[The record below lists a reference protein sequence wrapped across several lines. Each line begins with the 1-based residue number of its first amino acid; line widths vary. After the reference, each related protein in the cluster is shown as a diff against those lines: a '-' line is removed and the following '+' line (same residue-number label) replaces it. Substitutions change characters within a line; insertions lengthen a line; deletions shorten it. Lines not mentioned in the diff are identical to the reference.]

1 MLIPASI
8 VKHYLAYAEESNFT
22 PLSRRTLLN
31 ILSLCSASTRKSL
44 QGLDYISAAGAHAF
58 HDLTDVVK
66 CLGDHQMGMTWA
78 KEQRERL
85 MSAKRFLKSDYKVR
99 RY

>member
-31 ILSLCSASTRKSL
+31 ILSVCSASTRKSL
-44 QGLDYISAAGAHAF
+44 QGLDYISSAGVQAF
-58 HDLTDVVK
+58 QDLTAVAK
-66 CLGDHQMGMTWA
+66 CLGDHLMGMTRV
-78 KEQRERL
+78 KEQQERL
-85 MSAKRFLKSDYKVR
+85 MSAKRYLKSDYKVR